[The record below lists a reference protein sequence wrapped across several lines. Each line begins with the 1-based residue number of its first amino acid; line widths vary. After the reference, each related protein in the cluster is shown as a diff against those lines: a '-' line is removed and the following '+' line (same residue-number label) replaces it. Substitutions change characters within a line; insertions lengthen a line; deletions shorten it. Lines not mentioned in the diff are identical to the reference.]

1 MKKYNNKYMTDKE
14 IIDLM
19 KLEVEYYKKELEK
32 LKQIKKDN
40 KIEKIRRHEECGG
53 KIDDN
58 SRSREKI

>member
-40 KIEKIRRHEECGG
+40 KIESVTTAYYT
-53 KIDDN
+53 DAQLT
-58 SRSREKI
+58 REQTVYYK

>member
-40 KIEKIRRHEECGG
+40 KIESVTTAYYTDGQLT
-53 KIDDN
+53 
-58 SRSREKI
+58 REQTVYYK